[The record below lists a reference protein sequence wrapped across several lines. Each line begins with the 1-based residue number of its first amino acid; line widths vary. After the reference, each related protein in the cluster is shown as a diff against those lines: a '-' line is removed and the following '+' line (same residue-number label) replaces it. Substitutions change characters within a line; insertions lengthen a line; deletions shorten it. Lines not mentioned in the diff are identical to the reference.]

1 MVFTRT
7 KIVCTIGPAVATYE
21 KMVALMEAGMNVAR
35 LNFSHGTLEEHARNV
50 NNLKKAREHLKRPLA
65 IMIDIKGPEIRVGKV
80 VGDSLSVKP
89 KQRFRL
95 VPIRDGAP
103 APDEIQMRPVEAF
116 QALNLGMK
124 ILFDDGN
131 IISTVVEIH
140 KDAAVI
146 EIQNA
151 GVLKSGKGINM
162 PGAHLTLPAVTKKD
176 IDDLKFGIEHD
187 IDWVAASFIR
197 SSHHILSY
205 KKFLAE
211 AGKPDILVIAK
222 IENSHGVENF
232 DSIVQVSDGI
242 MIARGDLGVE
252 VDLASVP
259 KLQKM
264 MIRKC
269 YQACKPSITATQM
282 LESMI
287 VNPRP
292 TRAEVSDVANAIYD
306 ATSAIMLSGESAVGN
321 YPIEAVN
328 RMKSIAQE
336 AEADFSFRS
345 FFEQHSQRD
354 YHDLS
359 SSVAMA
365 AIKTAYSANARA
377 IFAFTTSGMT
387 ARLVSRLRPEMPI
400 IAVTSSRKVYHQLAL
415 NWGVIPVFSQ
425 GCKSAKEAFA
435 VATAYALENQLI
447 SFGDIVIVTAG
458 VPFGIKGTTNMMT
471 VQSIGDVL
479 VRGHKGFGSRVT
491 GKVAIVLAPET
502 IDPESLTGRLVVIP
516 HCDHSFL
523 PILKHAAGVI
533 LQNYI
538 GDSASEKYAA
548 LAAKT
553 FEIPVMTRA
562 DGAMSVLQEGE
573 EITLDPQ
580 RGLVYR
586 GSEET
591 PACPVFSI

>member
-1 MVFTRT
+1 
-7 KIVCTIGPAVATYE
+7 
-21 KMVALMEAGMNVAR
+21 
-35 LNFSHGTLEEHARNV
+35 
-50 NNLKKAREHLKRPLA
+50 
-65 IMIDIKGPEIRVGKV
+65 
-80 VGDSLSVKP
+80 
-89 KQRFRL
+89 
-95 VPIRDGAP
+95 
-103 APDEIQMRPVEAF
+103 
-116 QALNLGMK
+116 
-124 ILFDDGN
+124 
-131 IISTVVEIH
+131 
-140 KDAAVI
+140 
-146 EIQNA
+146 
-151 GVLKSGKGINM
+151 
-162 PGAHLTLPAVTKKD
+162 
-176 IDDLKFGIEHD
+176 
-187 IDWVAASFIR
+187 
-197 SSHHILSY
+197 
-205 KKFLAE
+205 
-211 AGKPDILVIAK
+211 
-222 IENSHGVENF
+222 
-232 DSIVQVSDGI
+232 
-242 MIARGDLGVE
+242 
-252 VDLASVP
+252 
-259 KLQKM
+259 
-264 MIRKC
+264 
-269 YQACKPSITATQM
+269 
-282 LESMI
+282 
-287 VNPRP
+287 
-292 TRAEVSDVANAIYD
+292 
-306 ATSAIMLSGESAVGN
+306 
-321 YPIEAVN
+321 
-328 RMKSIAQE
+328 
-336 AEADFSFRS
+336 
-345 FFEQHSQRD
+345 
-354 YHDLS
+354 
-359 SSVAMA
+359 
-365 AIKTAYSANARA
+365 
-377 IFAFTTSGMT
+377 
-387 ARLVSRLRPEMPI
+387 MPI